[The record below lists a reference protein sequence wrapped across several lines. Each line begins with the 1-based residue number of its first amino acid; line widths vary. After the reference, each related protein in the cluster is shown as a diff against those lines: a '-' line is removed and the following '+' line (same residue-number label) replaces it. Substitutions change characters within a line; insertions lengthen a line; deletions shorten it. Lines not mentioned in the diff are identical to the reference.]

1 MYLKNWNELF
11 GTSIMLYYKECNMK
25 IISGSKGH
33 RKSAYK
39 LTTFCDADIWAA
51 PVRTNACSSCTKGCM
66 LPGRSQSTGASKQ
79 GKRTMYGSGIVPL
92 LCCPRR
98 SDKIWNMYGTNS
110 AKIAKEHITCTSTY
124 TEIHLVEAQLL
135 KLMQVE
141 QNTSIIISSFRTS
154 SLSWV
159 ILIITHYKNN
169 DKLWMYAQTDST
181 FHLHTEDSTFTA

>member
-1 MYLKNWNELF
+1 
-11 GTSIMLYYKECNMK
+11 MK
-25 IISGSKGH
+25 IIPGSKSH
-33 RKSAYK
+33 RESVNN

-110 AKIAKEHITCTSTY
+110 AKIVKELITYTSTY
-124 TEIHLVEAQLL
+124 TEIHFVENATL
-135 KLMQVE
+135 E
-141 QNTSIIISSFRTS
+141 THRSRTEHFNYHIIIHDIFT
-154 SLSWV
+154 
-159 ILIITHYKNN
+159 
-169 DKLWMYAQTDST
+169 KLGHPNYNTLQ
-181 FHLHTEDSTFTA
+181 E

>member
-1 MYLKNWNELF
+1 MF

-25 IISGSKGH
+25 IISGSKVH
-33 RKSAYK
+33 RESAYK

-51 PVRTNACSSCTKGCM
+51 PVRTNACSSCTRGCM

-110 AKIAKEHITCTSTY
+110 AKIAKEHITCTSTH
-124 TEIHLVEAQLL
+124 TEIRLVEDATLETHTTLQL
-135 KLMQVE
+135 
-141 QNTSIIISSFRTS
+141 FRTFS
-154 SLSWV
+154 PCWV

-169 DKLWMYAQTDST
+169 DKLWMYAQTEST
-181 FHLHTEDSTFTA
+181 FHCHTEDSTFTA